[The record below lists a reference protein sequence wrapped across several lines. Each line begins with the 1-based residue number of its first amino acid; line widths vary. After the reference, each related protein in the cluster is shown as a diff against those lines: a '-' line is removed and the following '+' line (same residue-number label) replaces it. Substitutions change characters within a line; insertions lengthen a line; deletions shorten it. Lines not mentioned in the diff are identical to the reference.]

1 MVHIGI
7 EKIEKLENAKKDD
20 FERKK
25 TAGNVGWKISVEG
38 STCSAHAN
46 GACWESE
53 TSPNTFYR
61 DIVALTGGN
70 DGPRDFT
77 VSCRFGLTNEKW
89 NYVENLQVVEKGNDI
104 GICRNGN
111 YSLRLYDCGGVD
123 DCGGRTAYGLSAL
136 YNPHLYDGSHEK
148 SNLEPFL
155 ATYLERGE
163 TGTSKPNGKDAGC
176 RHLSFFNL
184 PVRNFHSKFY
194 FSLQLFFNGS

>member
-53 TSPNTFYR
+53 TSPNTFYKNIL
-61 DIVALTGGN
+61 DQTGGR
-70 DGPRDFT
+70 DGQRDFT

-89 NYVENLQVVEKGNDI
+89 NYVSNTQQVVEKGNDI

-111 YSLRLYDCGGVD
+111 YSLALYDCGGVD
-123 DCGGRTAYGLSAL
+123 DCGGRTAFGLSAL
-136 YNPHLYDGSHEK
+136 YNPHLYDGEHE
-148 SNLEPFL
+148 NDDGEEPFL
-155 ATYLERGE
+155 DMYLERGE
-163 TGTSKPNGKDAGC
+163 RGTSTMNPKDAGC

-184 PVRNFHSKFY
+184 PVRDFHRKLYVSM
-194 FSLQLFFNGS
+194 